1 MLTYYRDIRF
11 RDAQLSVM
19 PMVWL
24 EVSNRTLQL
33 FDYPVRDSRGVLSER
48 QHARALKMATY
59 EVQAM
64 LSRLDFLGEHGHD
77 FLEMR
82 ERMVQRL
89 ERLKTLRAIGTR
101 TAGQDPVVDSAED
114 EASPVPAGGSGTEVP
129 IMIVL
134 ED

>member
-1 MLTYYRDIRF
+1 ML
-11 RDAQLSVM
+11 
-19 PMVWL
+19 WL

-64 LSRLDFLGEHGHD
+64 LSRLDFLGQEGHE
-77 FLEMR
+77 FSEMR
-82 ERMVQRL
+82 ERMVQRM
-89 ERLKTLRAIGTR
+89 ERLRTLRAVSTR

-114 EASPVPAGGSGTEVP
+114 EASPVQAGGSETEVP

-134 ED
+134 DD